1 MAKTTPKTQPDD
13 KPELILLQENTE
25 CNSGDDTARPETADS
40 PSVAQIRPLI
50 HIDPSLRVVPDM
62 TTHEREA
69 LREDIKAHGIRQPL
83 YVEGKSGGVVD
94 GVERFRII
102 QEENIE
108 DYPVSVLIGM
118 SDQQLRDYARTVN
131 ATRRHLTRDQRQ
143 QMVVE
148 QLRETP
154 IYSNRR
160 IAAIC
165 GCDHKTVAAHR
176 ASLEMAGDIPHFEKT
191 EGADQRSRSTRRAV
205 HLPRVKQAQKLL
217 ESLPNLAPD
226 VCDFVSTSYLADDP
240 EQLLDFCNQPEQRQ
254 KPIADRLQAGGV
266 QNVKRVSR
274 AVRLEEDL
282 ANFEAQPYD
291 SRLELDSVR
300 VADLLSL
307 AETLDLPAE
316 SVDFCCFDPPY
327 LEEYLPLYGAA
338 AKLAA
343 HVLKPGRYA
352 LFYAGNAF
360 MPQVVELVTA
370 HLDWQWCMVEL
381 HSQGENRAFDQHMIG
396 KHRLV
401 LVLRKPGPE
410 WLTRMLPDAWWSK
423 KEKDLDE
430 WQQPLGAALRYVDF
444 FSRPGEVVLDATCG
458 TGTIPA
464 AAKALGRKYVA
475 FDLDEKKVKITLAR
489 LAQTEAGSGRVPL
502 TSPARDQAGLTP
514 SHEPNSPYIWVPRS
528 SDLPLERA
536 AGLPAGQLEAAFDS
550 DSAVTISRHGM
561 PLVRVPVQHVPLNS
575 FVKPKGNR
583 KLEGNAGVVG
593 CSAESCYRGLTGFH
607 GTHRPCFS
615 DTNGLNGCFANCTE
629 FARQHQN
636 KQRGYNVAFNGA
648 INNCAKIRLP
658 RGEDFVLPPPY
669 LHDPLTQPKLYRV
682 DGESTDGSF
691 SISLGL
697 FQRFA
702 EANPDYIFQTF
713 CSNYFRPSDE
723 KLNWLA
729 SLPNC
734 WTIHTLSGWFQH
746 QERGEVVTD
755 EFESRLTAI
764 IRFIGFGVPVAISI
778 CTRPDW
784 NNDEVLRRALELV
797 PPDRI
802 IEAPYRSDN
811 HSQEQPLLNVNPL
824 GACGDFRVDG
834 RKRQVQLADED
845 GEQTPFVLTA
855 DGDRVPPHGA
865 VHARCYECRLQCCR
879 DAVLASGAKAAKKTR
894 KRSA

>member
-1 MAKTTPKTQPDD
+1 MAKTTPKAQPDN
-13 KPELILLQENTE
+13 KPELILLQEDAE

-40 PSVAQIRPLI
+40 PAVAQIRPLI
-50 HIDPSLRVVPDM
+50 HIDPSLRVVPNM
-62 TTHEREA
+62 AAHEREA
-69 LREDIKAHGIRQPL
+69 LRDDIKAHGIRHAID
-83 YVEGKSGGVVD
+83 VAESGAVVD

-102 QEENIE
+102 EEEKIP
-108 DYPVSVLIGM
+108 DYPVNILVGM
-118 SDQQLRDYARTVN
+118 TEQQLRDYARTVN
-131 ATRRHLTRDQRQ
+131 ASRRHMTNEQKRG
-143 QMVVE
+143 MVAA

-154 IYSNRR
+154 VYSNRR

-176 ASLEMAGDIPHFEKT
+176 ASLEVAGDIPHFEKT
-191 EGADQRSRSTRRAV
+191 EGADLRSRSARRGV
-205 HLPRVKQAQKLL
+205 HLPRLKQAEKVL
-217 ESLPNLAPD
+217 ESLPNLAPE
-226 VCDFVSTSYLADDP
+226 VREFVATSYLADDP
-240 EQLLDFCNQPEQRQ
+240 EQLLDFCNQPKQRQ
-254 KPIADRLQAGGV
+254 QRIAGRLQAGGV

-282 ANFEAQPYD
+282 ANFEAEAYD
-291 SRLELDSVR
+291 SKLELDSVK
-300 VADLLSL
+300 VADLHSL

-343 HVLKPGRYA
+343 HVLKPGHYA

-401 LVLRKPGPE
+401 LVLRKPGAE
-410 WLTRMLPDAWWSK
+410 WLTRMLPDAWWSR

-464 AAKALGRKYVA
+464 AAKALGRRYVA
-475 FDLDEKKVKITLAR
+475 FDVNPEKVKITLAR
-489 LAQTEAGSGRVPL
+489 LEETETRSGRVPL
-502 TSPARDQAGLTP
+502 TAPAQDETCLVAADKPTVP
-514 SHEPNSPYIWVPRS
+514 HVWVPSS

-536 AGLPAGQLEAAFDS
+536 AKVPAGHLEANWDG
-550 DSAVTISRHGM
+550 DGAVTISRGGLS
-561 PLVRVPVQHVPLNS
+561 LVQVPVQHVPLNS
-575 FVKPKGNR
+575 FVHPKGNR
-583 KLEGNAGVVG
+583 KLKGNAGGVG
-593 CSAESCYRGLTGFH
+593 CSAESCYRVLTGFR

-615 DTNGLNGCFANCTE
+615 DANGLNGCFANCTE

-682 DGESTDGSF
+682 DGESTDGSL

-734 WTIHTLSGWFQH
+734 WTIHTLSGWFLH
-746 QERGEVVTD
+746 DERGELLTD
-755 EFESRLTAI
+755 EFESRLSAI
-764 IRFIGFGVPVAISI
+764 IRFIAFGVPVAISI

-834 RKRQVQLADED
+834 RKRQVQLADGE

-879 DAVLASGAKAAKKTR
+879 DAVLGNGGKAVKKTR